1 MELTKEQIDLIG
13 GYFSGQPVIRAF
25 LFGSYVRGE
34 ADEESDVD
42 LLVELDYDQM
52 TSGLQFISMQ
62 LKLQQLLNRKVDLV
76 SAQGLSRHIQPFI
89 EKEKKLVYAR

>member
-13 GYFSGQPVIRAF
+13 RYFSGQPVIRAF

-52 TSGLQFISMQ
+52 TGGLQFISMQ

-76 SAQGLSRHIQPFI
+76 SAQGLSRYILPFI
-89 EKEKKLVYAR
+89 EIENGLVYAR